1 MESTSDDNFLLSDQ
15 DTNQFWCRPGL
26 NPESFIQ
33 PLEIL
38 PIELIGTHVM
48 LIFSYNMTQ
57 CELDKPK
64 IM

>member
-1 MESTSDDNFLLSDQ
+1 MTSILDYSFLLSDQ

>member
-15 DTNQFWCRPGL
+15 DTNQFWCRSGL
-26 NPESFIQ
+26 NPGSFIQ

-38 PIELIGTHVM
+38 PIELIGTHIM